1 VSEDALVWL
10 SILAMAVATW
20 ITRISGF
27 WLMGLVPEGGFVR
40 RALNHLPGALVVSIL
55 APIVLDGGWAA
66 AVAIAVAVAIL
77 RAGITAMFA
86 LFGALAAV
94 ALIRLVV

>member
-1 VSEDALVWL
+1 MSEDALVWL

-20 ITRISGF
+20 VTRISGF
-27 WLMGLVPEGGFVR
+27 WLMRLVPEGGFVR
-40 RALNHLPGALVVSIL
+40 RSLNHLPGALVVSIL

-77 RAGITAMFA
+77 RAGVTAILA